1 MEKTTYTENQTFS
14 FVRFKQLLASDISIN
29 KSKYLKIVLAVLGCF
44 MTAAILIT
52 IFALDDINDLK
63 ERGLT
68 RFIEI
73 SILDHQD
80 YYQIFSFMLAAVVLT
95 IAGSLTF
102 SSMSSKKG
110 RIATFMTPASM
121 TEKFLLRFLV
131 FCVGGFLLFLICYLI
146 GLLEICL
153 TFGKKEILF
162 HMFNSSS
169 LHDICVMLTVL
180 CLPMLFSNSL
190 YALGSSIWP
199 RNSWVKTW
207 IAQQVFGILMLFLG
221 AFGFF
226 SFTPRFLHWL
236 SHLLNNIGYA
246 ENVIF
251 WGYIAINIALI
262 ALCWA
267 LAWRRFRSTQIT
279 QRFMMR

>member
-1 MEKTTYTENQTFS
+1 METTSYSGNQTFS
-14 FVRFKQLLASDISIN
+14 FVRFKQLLKSDISIN

-68 RFIEI
+68 RFIER

-80 YYQIFSFMLAAVVLT
+80 YYQIFSFMLAAVGLT

-110 RIATFMTPASM
+110 RITTLMIPASM

-131 FCVGGFLLFLICYLI
+131 YFIGGLILFLICYLA

-153 TFGKKEILF
+153 TFGKTDILF
-162 HMFNSSS
+162 HMINSNSV
-169 LHDICVMLTVL
+169 HDICVMLTVL

-221 AFGFF
+221 ALGFF
-226 SFTPRFLHWL
+226 SFAPKFLHWA
-236 SHLLNNIGYA
+236 SHLFDNIENA
-246 ENVIF
+246 ENFIF
-251 WGYIAINIALI
+251 WGYVVINIALI
-262 ALCWA
+262 AVCWA